1 MGCSLQFL
9 YLFGFTCRFT
19 WGSRVRKLS
28 QRILKLLEN
37 GLFLQQKKK
46 GQALVSFRGLVA
58 SPNDPLQPMKALKHQ
73 TSGHGWRVTQTIAI
87 NTIMQKM
94 TSSWTQTRS
103 FCSRKQSKSTRIPAS
118 QYWEIQWR
126 LAGRNIL
133 QKIIHSATIFIIP
146 QYPFF
151 LPRSELPKLF
161 SFFPFSNGFGR
172 MWKEEIVEICEVGRV
187 CLSL

>member
-1 MGCSLQFL
+1 MDSNE
-9 YLFGFTCRFT
+9 
-19 WGSRVRKLS
+19 
-28 QRILKLLEN
+28 KLLFEETIQIHEDTSQPVLEN
-37 GLFLQQKKK
+37 P
-46 GQALVSFRGLVA
+46 V
-58 SPNDPLQPMKALKHQ
+58 N
-73 TSGHGWRVTQTIAI
+73 I
-87 NTIMQKM
+87 
-94 TSSWTQTRS
+94 
-103 FCSRKQSKSTRIPAS
+103 SR
-118 QYWEIQWR
+118 EE
-126 LAGRNIL
+126 IL